1 MRRRCEEGP
10 IVRGECEVGAKGMQ
24 RGCEG
29 DAKGVRRGCEGEC
42 EGDQRG
48 KGDAKGDAKVAKGSA
63 KEVAKGDAKE
73 VCHLS
78 TSSQPPSQP
87 CRTLFASP
95 IPIPFATSPHPPSY
109 PLCTIGP
116 PSHLLCT
123 FFASSSHH
131 LRKI

>member
-1 MRRRCEEGP
+1 MRRGY
-10 IVRGECEVGAKGMQ
+10 
-24 RGCEG
+24 EG
-29 DAKGVRRGCEGEC
+29 DAKGNAKEIKG
-42 EGDQRG
+42 G
-48 KGDAKGDAKVAKGSA
+48 KGDAKGDAKVAKGDA

-78 TSSQPPSQP
+78 TSSQPPSHP